1 MGYYTNFSIEIR
13 KAITRAEAKAI
24 IFEINRAVNPRLE
37 NKKDGIFVLMDD
49 GRIEDN
55 EKAIWEVDG
64 YDEMKWYDWREDMKD
79 IAQKYP
85 DIEFRLEGNGED
97 KDDWWVALFKGDKF
111 QIKYCVPPIDEWVK
125 EEE

>member
-13 KAITRAEAKAI
+13 KAITRAEAKEI
-24 IFEINRAVNPRLE
+24 IFEINRAVNPQLE
-37 NKKDGIFVLMDD
+37 NEKDGIFVLMDD

-55 EKAIWEVDG
+55 EEAIWEVDG
-64 YDEMKWYDWREDMKD
+64 DDEMKWYDWREDMKD

-111 QIKYCVPPIDEWVK
+111 QIKYCVPPIDEW
-125 EEE
+125 EDE

>member
-24 IFEINRAVNPRLE
+24 ILEINRAVNPQLE
-37 NKKDGIFVLMDD
+37 NKKDGIFVLIDD
-49 GRIEDN
+49 SSIEDN

-64 YDEMKWYDWREDMKD
+64 YDEMKWYAWREDMKD

-111 QIKYCVPPIDEWVK
+111 QIKYCVPPIDEW
-125 EEE
+125 EDE

>member
-13 KAITRAEAKAI
+13 KAITRAEAKEI
-24 IFEINRAVNPRLE
+24 IFEINRAVNSRLE
-37 NKKDGIFVLMDD
+37 NEKDGIFVLMDD

-55 EKAIWEVDG
+55 ETAIWEVDG
-64 YDEMKWYDWREDMKD
+64 YDEMKWYDWREDMND

-111 QIKYCVPPIDEWVK
+111 QIKYCVPPIDEWV
-125 EEE
+125 EEEV

>member
-13 KAITRAEAKAI
+13 KAITRAEAKEI
-24 IFEINRAVNPRLE
+24 IFEINRAVNPQLE
-37 NKKDGIFVLMDD
+37 NEEDGIFMLMDD
-49 GRIEDN
+49 SSIEDN

-64 YDEMKWYDWREDMKD
+64 DDEMKWYDWRKDMKA

-85 DIEFRLEGNGED
+85 DIEFRLEGSGED

-111 QIKYCVPPIDEWVK
+111 QIKYCVPPIDEW
-125 EEE
+125 EDE

>member
-24 IFEINRAVNPRLE
+24 IFEINRAVNPQLE
-37 NKKDGIFVLMDD
+37 NEKDGIFVLIDD
-49 GRIEDN
+49 SSIEDN

-111 QIKYCVPPIDEWVK
+111 QIKYCVPPIDEW
-125 EEE
+125 EDE

>member
-13 KAITRAEAKAI
+13 KAITRAEAKEI
-24 IFEINRAVNPRLE
+24 IFEINRAVNPQLE
-37 NKKDGIFVLMDD
+37 NKKDGIFVLIDD
-49 GRIEDN
+49 SSIEDN

-97 KDDWWVALFKGDKF
+97 KDDWWFALFKGDKF
-111 QIKYCVPPIDEWVK
+111 QIKYCVPPIDEWV
-125 EEE
+125 EEEE

>member
-13 KAITRAEAKAI
+13 KAITRAEAKEI
-24 IFEINRAVNPRLE
+24 IFEINRAVNPQLE
-37 NKKDGIFVLMDD
+37 NEKDGIFVLMDD
-49 GRIEDN
+49 SSIEDN

-64 YDEMKWYDWREDMKD
+64 DDEMKWYDWREDMKD

-111 QIKYCVPPIDEWVK
+111 QIKYCVPPIDEWV
-125 EEE
+125 EEEE

>member
-13 KAITRAEAKAI
+13 KAITRAEAKEI
-24 IFEINRAVNPRLE
+24 IFEINRAVNPQLE

-111 QIKYCVPPIDEWVK
+111 QIKYCVPPIDEW
-125 EEE
+125 EDE